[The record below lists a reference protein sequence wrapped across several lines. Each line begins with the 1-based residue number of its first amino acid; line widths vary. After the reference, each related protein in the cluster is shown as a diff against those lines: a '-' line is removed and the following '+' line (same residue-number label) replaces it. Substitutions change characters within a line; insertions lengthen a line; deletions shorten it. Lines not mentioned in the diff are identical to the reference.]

1 MTPTLRG
8 ALRLGL
14 LTAVLVV
21 VPAIPAAADPARP
34 TNYRSTVVTI
44 DPPTRGVRVDVVG
57 GDSFLRLRTEPGR
70 TVVVLGYD
78 NEPYLRFN
86 TDASVEENLRS
97 PAVLLNTA
105 RYGTLAPQPAEV
117 DPKAEPR
124 WRRVGGGAEYAWH
137 DHRVH
142 WMGKAKPPQLGTAA
156 TGKVDDWTVPLL
168 VDGTPVTV
176 QGTLEL
182 TAAPTPLPWLGLAVI
197 FTATLYLLARR
208 FSPIAT
214 LGAAMLFAG
223 AFAGAVAV
231 AGQLGLPDVAGRR
244 PSLYIIPDIV
254 ALCGLGAVILR
265 QKPSAIA
272 LLAGAAL
279 TFPLWIVLNAGV
291 LTHAVAPTDIDET
304 LQRATI
310 SIALA
315 VTLACLLAGVRAET
329 RSLMTPLDQAAP

>member
-1 MTPTLRG
+1 
-8 ALRLGL
+8 
-14 LTAVLVV
+14 
-21 VPAIPAAADPARP
+21 
-34 TNYRSTVVTI
+34 
-44 DPPTRGVRVDVVG
+44 
-57 GDSFLRLRTEPGR
+57 
-70 TVVVLGYD
+70 
-78 NEPYLRFN
+78 
-86 TDASVEENLRS
+86 
-97 PAVLLNTA
+97 
-105 RYGTLAPQPAEV
+105 
-117 DPKAEPR
+117 
-124 WRRVGGGAEYAWH
+124 
-137 DHRVH
+137 
-142 WMGKAKPPQLGTAA
+142 MGKAKPPQLGTAA